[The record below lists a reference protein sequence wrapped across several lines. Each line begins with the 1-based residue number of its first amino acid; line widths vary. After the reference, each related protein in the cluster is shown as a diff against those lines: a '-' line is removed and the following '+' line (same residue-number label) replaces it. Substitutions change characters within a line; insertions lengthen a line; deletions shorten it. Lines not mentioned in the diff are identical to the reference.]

1 MSRCGSSLRGRG
13 VRRKRK
19 PSPIFPNSTAQF
31 HHPQMAASPPPPSAP
46 WKIMP
51 VSWEYCLWLYNER
64 LCFWLVG
71 VHTWPFWEPGDGVSS
86 IRIFSESGMVWSPW
100 KEEVLYLEVANRK
113 KKIQKVPPHT
123 LERAVLSIQWD
134 RYTCASTQ
142 PVTDSSRQLVMEL
155 ASSQDLPLPSLRP
168 LACPFVWVGTFE
180 GELAHFHYAAPLH
193 HPSLCPCTQ
202 HDNHS
207 VAWDEILILL
217 FIHQPADKNSP
228 GSNMAKEPGRS
239 LHRCETRLNSGT
251 IGV

>member
-1 MSRCGSSLRGRG
+1 MSPKWRPMSRCGSSLRGRG

-100 KEEVLYLEVANRK
+100 KEEVLYLEVGNRWRK
-113 KKIQKVPPHT
+113 KSKRCLLTHLREQFWAFNEIDTPVQVP
-123 LERAVLSIQWD
+123 S
-134 RYTCASTQ
+134 
-142 PVTDSSRQLVMEL
+142 
-155 ASSQDLPLPSLRP
+155 PSLT
-168 LACPFVWVGTFE
+168 LVDSW
-180 GELAHFHYAAPLH
+180 
-193 HPSLCPCTQ
+193 
-202 HDNHS
+202 
-207 VAWDEILILL
+207 
-217 FIHQPADKNSP
+217 
-228 GSNMAKEPGRS
+228 
-239 LHRCETRLNSGT
+239 
-251 IGV
+251 